1 MKKLCSKEEI
11 PNRIQKMNFAWLKVG
26 IDDYTLPIAIPQNPT
41 YNGDIL
47 KFVSGI
53 SSGKSENSA
62 TEITWIRHITYL
74 SLWRTVSN

>member
-53 SSGKSENSA
+53 SS
-62 TEITWIRHITYL
+62 
-74 SLWRTVSN
+74 